1 MKLNSIYSVV
11 IVILTFLITNGPC
24 FAQDINYLEDDGSSL
39 WEEEGFIDSTGSLD
53 EQFNTNDGQYVSEEE
68 IKAQEA
74 ALRNAQG
81 SGLDIASALEKDKQ
95 LLPDNIMYGMGTGA
109 VIGGWFALWAGK
121 GGRENVQYLS
131 VGILAGVLLGI
142 TVGTKSFY
150 QDPVAID
157 YPQNDFSNQPTSDL
171 AQSDSTTAYSLLNF
185 EVPF

>member
-1 MKLNSIYSVV
+1 MKLNSIYSYIIT
-11 IVILTFLITNGPC
+11 IVIILITGTS
-24 FAQDINYLEDDGSSL
+24 FAQDVNYLEDDGTSL
-39 WEEEGFIDSTGSLD
+39 WEEEGFIDSIGDLD
-53 EQFNTNDGQYVSEEE
+53 EQYNTNDGQYVSEEE
-68 IKAQEA
+68 IQAQEEA
-74 ALRNAQG
+74 IKNAQG

-150 QDPVAID
+150 QEQVAIN
-157 YPQNDFSNQPTSDL
+157 YPQNEFSSQSKSTLTQPL
-171 AQSDSTTAYSLLNF
+171 STTSYSLLNF